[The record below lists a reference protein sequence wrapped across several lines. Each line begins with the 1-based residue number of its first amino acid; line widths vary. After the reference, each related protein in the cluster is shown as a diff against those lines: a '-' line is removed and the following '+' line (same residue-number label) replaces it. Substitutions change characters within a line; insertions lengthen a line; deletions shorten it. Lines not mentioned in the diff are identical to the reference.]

1 MNYFYASNG
10 LLIKKN
16 IIENLEMEE
25 EEDNKLSLID
35 YLNKIEILSNEINEL
50 KNEVNGEIN
59 NLKGQLNFD
68 FLPKDSKGKNL
79 KFITDVSND
88 WNIDNDIIFI
98 DVNYDLDTFFPQIY
112 TQIVENNII
121 SEKYLFSVIKNPE
134 NKSFRVTI
142 HISVDDKLNFVK
154 DNLSLNYLVIG

>member
-16 IIENLEMEE
+16 IIENLEME
-25 EEDNKLSLID
+25 
-35 YLNKIEILSNEINEL
+35 
-50 KNEVNGEIN
+50 
-59 NLKGQLNFD
+59 
-68 FLPKDSKGKNL
+68 
-79 KFITDVSND
+79 DVSND